1 MKQYEKYVIW
11 LDYFNSELKRREGR
25 RVPLS
30 SATRA
35 PTLQELGEVC
45 RRLNIQYIAQVARY
59 PTSPSRESGYVSVTK
74 AKPKHA
80 LIMKV
85 AKELSVV
92 RGIAQRKQSSNQPI
106 QKRK

>member
-1 MKQYEKYVIW
+1 MKEYEKYVVW

-35 PTLQELGEVC
+35 PTIQELGEAC
-45 RRLNIQYIAQVARY
+45 RRLNLQPVMQVARY
-59 PTSPSRESGYVSVTK
+59 PSSPTKESGYVSVMK
-74 AKPKHA
+74 VKPKHM
-80 LIMKV
+80 LVMKV

-92 RGIAQRKQSSNQPI
+92 RGIAQRKQGSDHSV
-106 QKRK
+106 QKKK

>member
-1 MKQYEKYVIW
+1 MKEYEKYVIW

-25 RVPLS
+25 RVPLN

-35 PTLQELGEVC
+35 PTIEELSEAC
-45 RRLNIQYIAQVARY
+45 RRLNIQPVAQVARY
-59 PTSPSRESGYVSVTK
+59 PPSPARVSGYVSVMK

-80 LIMKV
+80 LLMKI

-92 RGIAQRKQSSNQPI
+92 RGIAQRKQDSGQPA
-106 QKRK
+106 QKKR